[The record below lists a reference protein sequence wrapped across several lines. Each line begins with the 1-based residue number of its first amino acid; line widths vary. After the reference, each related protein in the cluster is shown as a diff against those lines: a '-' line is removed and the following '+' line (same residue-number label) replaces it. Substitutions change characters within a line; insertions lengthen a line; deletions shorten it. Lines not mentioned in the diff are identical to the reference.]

1 MTVNNDEPMKTDN
14 KEQPKRRPH
23 PSLTIITIAAM
34 LLIGAVIIFLDRKE
48 VQQLGGKANWSYL
61 AVALGFVAISYLL
74 SAISTVVML
83 RIFGVK
89 YDKSYLL
96 RVGFVSN
103 VLSNL
108 IAIPAAVALRLLVL
122 GKHGVTQSQNIG
134 FSLLLSYFKNLVFFI
149 LIPFG
154 LIYIIFSYPLVFG
167 GVAVMILIIF
177 ILVIGI
183 AIATFIMFNDRVRA
197 AILKIVARVWHFI
210 TRRSIEPALNDFR
223 DAVTRGIT
231 ELKHEPKSALLLA
244 GAIIGDVAAMIAGL
258 YFCFKALA
266 IPVHLGVL
274 ITGFNFGITLTVIS
288 FIPGDLGVQEASIAG
303 ILAIFGVPFSQG
315 ILASILFRVLYYF
328 VPFVVSLGF
337 YWSLLKETNSKMP

>member
-1 MTVNNDEPMKTDN
+1 MTVNNDKPADN
-14 KEQPKRRPH
+14 IEKPKRRPH

-48 VQQLGGKANWSYL
+48 VVQLEGKANWSYL
-61 AVALGFVAISYLL
+61 VIALGFVAASYLL

-122 GKHGVTQSQNIG
+122 GRHGVTQSQNIG
-134 FSLLLSYFKNLVFFI
+134 ASLLLSYFKNLVFFM
-149 LIPFG
+149 LIPLG

-167 GVAVMILIIF
+167 GVAVMILIIL

-183 AIATFIMFNDRVRA
+183 AVATFIMFNDRARA
-197 AILKIVARVWHFI
+197 AILKIAGRVWHFI
-210 TRRSIEPALNDFR
+210 TRRSIEPALNNFR
-223 DAVTRGIT
+223 DAVTLGIT
-231 ELKHEPKSALLLA
+231 VLKHKPKSALLLA
-244 GAIIGDVAAMIAGL
+244 GLIIGDVAAMIAGL
-258 YFCFKALA
+258 DFCFKALA